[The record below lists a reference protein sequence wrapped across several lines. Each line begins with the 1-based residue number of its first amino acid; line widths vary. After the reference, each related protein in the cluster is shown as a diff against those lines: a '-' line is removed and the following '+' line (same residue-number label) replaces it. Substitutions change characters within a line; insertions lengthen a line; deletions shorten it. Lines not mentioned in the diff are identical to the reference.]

1 MTSFAL
7 KAAGSLGPGWR
18 WLALAVSLLFLP
30 GCASIPF
37 RREPTPP
44 GRTTLSSPL
53 VQLPAQLLGNLFVVE
68 AKWDKAG
75 PYRFVVDTGSS
86 VTLMSPMLVKRY
98 GVEEPAGDARLVRDR
113 VRVAGAD
120 GGFLELPAAAVSR
133 LELGEARFE
142 NVPVLVYDCAV
153 LSAQLGVRIDG
164 VLGFPLFRE
173 TLLTLDYP
181 GRRLLLQPADSV
193 ALIPGVVVPFD
204 DGRKTPLVRLRLG
217 DVQFAA
223 LVDSGSEADFSI
235 NPAGLS
241 PAYAT
246 PPREGTLVATLAGD
260 RSQRLARLRD
270 SLQLADEVFP
280 RPIVELTDTLSSIGG
295 GALRHFTLTFDQRRD
310 RLYCQRV
317 GGGVPP
323 AAPRRSLGLSFAKL
337 PAYWRVAS
345 VVAGS
350 PAAQTGIRTGDLVVR
365 IQGEPVA
372 NWDRRR
378 LDEAIDA
385 RMPLTLSFLNGS
397 METNRVVA
405 PFELVP

>member
-1 MTSFAL
+1 MTRFAVKTSGRL
-7 KAAGSLGPGWR
+7 RDGWR
-18 WLALAVSLLFLP
+18 RPALVLALLVLA
-30 GCASIPF
+30 GCTSIPF

-68 AKWDKAG
+68 AKWDKFG

-86 VTLMSPMLVKRY
+86 VTLMSPTLVKRY
-98 GVEEPAGDARLVRDR
+98 GEEVRPADARVAGGR

-120 GGFLELPAAAVSR
+120 GGVLELPAAAVSR

-142 NVPVLVYDCAV
+142 NVPVLVYDCST
-153 LSAQLGVRIDG
+153 LSSHLGVRIDG

-181 GRRLLLQPADSV
+181 GRRLLLQPADSA
-193 ALIPGVVVPFD
+193 ALVPGSVVPFD

-260 RSQRLARLRD
+260 RSQRVARLRD
-270 SLQLADEVFP
+270 PLQLGDQVFP
-280 RPIVELTDTLSSIGG
+280 RPIVELTDALSSLGG

-310 RLYCQRV
+310 RLFLQRV
-317 GGGVPP
+317 GGALSA

-345 VVAGS
+345 VLDSS
-350 PAAQTGIRTGDLVVR
+350 PAAQAGIRAGDLVVR
-365 IQGEPVA
+365 IEGEPVA

-378 LDEAIDA
+378 LDEAIVSRA
-385 RMPLTLSFLNGS
+385 TLTLTLLNGS
-397 METNRVVA
+397 LETDRVVA
-405 PFELVP
+405 AFDLVP

>member
-1 MTSFAL
+1 MTRFAVKTSGRL
-7 KAAGSLGPGWR
+7 RDGWR
-18 WLALAVSLLFLP
+18 RPVLVLALLFLA
-30 GCASIPF
+30 GCTSIPF

-68 AKWDKAG
+68 AKWDKFG

-86 VTLMSPMLVKRY
+86 VTLMSPTLVKRY
-98 GVEEPAGDARLVRDR
+98 GEEVRPADARVAGGR

-120 GGFLELPAAAVSR
+120 GGVLELPAAAVSR

-142 NVPVLVYDCAV
+142 NVPVLVYDCST
-153 LSAQLGVRIDG
+153 LSSHLGVRIDG

-181 GRRLLLQPADSV
+181 GRRLLLQPADSA
-193 ALIPGVVVPFD
+193 ALVPGSVVPFD

-260 RSQRLARLRD
+260 RSQRVARLRD
-270 SLQLADEVFP
+270 PLQLGDQVFP
-280 RPIVELTDTLSSIGG
+280 RPIVELTDALSSLGG

-310 RLYCQRV
+310 RLFLQLV
-317 GGGVPP
+317 GGALSA

-345 VVAGS
+345 VVDSS
-350 PAAQTGIRTGDLVVR
+350 PAAQAGIRAGDLVVR
-365 IQGEPVA
+365 IEGEPVA

-378 LDEAIDA
+378 LDEAIVSRA
-385 RMPLTLSFLNGS
+385 TLTLTLLNGS
-397 METNRVVA
+397 LETDRVVA
-405 PFELVP
+405 AFDLVP